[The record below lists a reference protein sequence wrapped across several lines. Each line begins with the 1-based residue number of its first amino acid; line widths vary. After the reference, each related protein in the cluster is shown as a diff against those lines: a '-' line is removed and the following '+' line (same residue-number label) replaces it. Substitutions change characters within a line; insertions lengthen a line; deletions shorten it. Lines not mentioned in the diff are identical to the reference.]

1 MLHTSL
7 QIISCLEAIENRH
20 TIYEYIYIEGKETI
34 SIKFLV
40 WNIEP
45 TYKKDVGMSFKVKEN
60 QFLCGVSL
68 S

>member
-20 TIYEYIYIEGKETI
+20 TSIQVFIEGKETI

-40 WNIEP
+40 WNIEL
-45 TYKKDVGMSFKVKEN
+45 GMSFKVN
-60 QFLCGVSL
+60 
-68 S
+68 